1 MESGLGAENT
11 HSPKAAFSLQ
21 HNFAGLVP
29 HRRMAARS
37 ASHSPLLRYSS
48 QLLAA
53 QRLLNISVSRKSSVS
68 PQPQCAGAL
77 DHVYDFALDTKPAR
91 TGFNSVYRIF
101 FSLWRGHDLL
111 ALLLLLL
118 LCGTPGHH
126 PLTDFCLLLRRQHL
140 ENLASLYTLQPLEH
154 RDFPALT

>member
-11 HSPKAAFSLQ
+11 HSPKADFSLQ
-21 HNFAGLVP
+21 RNFAGLVP

-37 ASHSPLLRYSS
+37 ASHAPLLRYSS

-68 PQPQCAGAL
+68 PQPQCAGAR
-77 DHVYDFALDTKPAR
+77 DHVHALDTKPAR
-91 TGFNSVYRIF
+91 TGFNSVYRTF
-101 FSLWRGHDLL
+101 FSLWRGHGLL

-126 PLTDFCLLLRRQHL
+126 PLTDFRLLLRRQHL
-140 ENLASLYTLQPLEH
+140 ENLASLYTLQSLEH